1 MLSIKEYELLMKA
14 VELREIDIEYRLNL
28 QAWLSI
34 KAGAKKKAGKDKE
47 RLVYDRFDKLYDR
60 KKVIDRIMHPT
71 KEHESR
77 FKGIGKLLKKQRG
90 GGETDG

>member
-1 MLSIKEYELLMKA
+1 MLSMREYELLMKA
-14 VELREIDIEYRLNL
+14 VELREADIEYHLNL
-28 QAWLSI
+28 QAWLNV

-47 RLVYDRFDKLYDR
+47 RLVYNRFDKLYDR
-60 KKVIDRIMHPT
+60 KEAIDRIMHPE

-77 FKGIGKLLKKQRG
+77 FKGIGKLLRKQK